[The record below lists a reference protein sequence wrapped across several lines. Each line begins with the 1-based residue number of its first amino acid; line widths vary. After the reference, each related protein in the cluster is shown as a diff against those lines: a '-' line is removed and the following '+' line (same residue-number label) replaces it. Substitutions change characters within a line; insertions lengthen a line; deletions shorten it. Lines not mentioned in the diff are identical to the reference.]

1 MKKGILG
8 ALVLALVCG
17 TFAWGQA
24 AKPPKQPNVKSKGEL
39 EMVQALLTAQDP
51 DTRVKAADALLVK
64 YADTEF
70 KSIALMLAAMSYQQK
85 GDVEK
90 MIVYAERTIEV
101 DPDNFQCLGMLA
113 SAIAQ
118 RTREF
123 DLDREEKLG
132 QVEKYAHKVMDLMK
146 VVQKPNAQV
155 PDDQWEAAKK
165 DFTAQAHEALG
176 VGWIVRKKYDPAIA
190 ELKLALESGSSP
202 DPSTQVRLAAVYNIV
217 RKYDDALALLDKV
230 INTVNVDARIKQ
242 FAQAEKVR
250 ALMAKGA
257 IPKAGAQSSKP
268 AAANAP
274 ATPAAPATAPAPTQP
289 ETKKP

>member
-1 MKKGILG
+1 M
-8 ALVLALVCG
+8 ALVCW

-24 AKPPKQPNVKSKGEL
+24 AKPAKQPKPKSKGEL
-39 EMVQALLTAQDP
+39 EMVQALFNAPDP
-51 DTRVKAADALLVK
+51 DARVKAADALLVK
-64 YADTEF
+64 YADTDF

-90 MIVYAERTIEV
+90 MIVYAERTIEA
-101 DPDNFQCLGMLA
+101 DPDNYQCLLMLA

-146 VVQKPNAQV
+146 VVQKPNPTV
-155 PDDQWEAAKK
+155 SDEQWEAAKK
-165 DFTAQAHEALG
+165 DMTAQAHESLG
-176 VGWIVRKKYDPAIA
+176 VGWVARKKYDAAIA
-190 ELKLALESGSSP
+190 ELKLALESGSTP
-202 DPSTQVRLAAVYNIV
+202 DPSTQVRLGLVYNLAG
-217 RKYDDALALLDKV
+217 KYDDALLLLDKV
-230 INTVNVDARIKQ
+230 INTVNVDPRVKQ

-250 ALMAKGA
+250 ALQGKGA

-274 ATPAAPATAPAPTQP
+274 ATPAAPATAPAPAQP